1 MFQEIHQHGIGK
13 GMDAQESLLQ
23 LQDGTGRDRSGIPD
37 LRRVADRNEKE
48 IHHLTARAGQGHI
61 CLRVLHRSGVLR
73 CRHSE
78 W

>member
-13 GMDAQESLLQ
+13 GMDAQESLLR

-37 LRRVADRNEKE
+37 LRRVADRHEKE
-48 IHHLTARAGQGHI
+48 IHHPTARAGQGHI
-61 CLRVLHRSGVLR
+61 CLRVLHWSGILR

>member
-13 GMDAQESLLQ
+13 GMDAQESLLR

-37 LRRVADRNEKE
+37 LRRAADRNEKE
-48 IHHLTARAGQGHI
+48 IHHPTARAGQGHI
-61 CLRVLHRSGVLR
+61 CLRMLHRSGVLR

>member
-13 GMDAQESLLQ
+13 GMDAQESLLR

-37 LRRVADRNEKE
+37 LRRVAGRHEKE
-48 IHHLTARAGQGHI
+48 IHHPTARAGQGHI
-61 CLRVLHRSGVLR
+61 CLRVLHWSGVLR